1 MKLISL
7 LLIGDKKNDLGD
19 IFSIYSL
26 ISLYEE
32 AMPFSIVFSA
42 AEVIWSLKILEISTE
57 FVTVELLWFTV
68 FAALVEIYVNVINKF
83 SSFPSIFDIIQV
95 RLKKIEK

>member
-1 MKLISL
+1 M
-7 LLIGDKKNDLGD
+7 
-19 IFSIYSL
+19 YSL

-42 AEVIWSLKILEISTE
+42 AEVIWLLEILEISTE

-68 FAALVEIYVNVINKF
+68 FAALVEI
-83 SSFPSIFDIIQV
+83 
-95 RLKKIEK
+95 